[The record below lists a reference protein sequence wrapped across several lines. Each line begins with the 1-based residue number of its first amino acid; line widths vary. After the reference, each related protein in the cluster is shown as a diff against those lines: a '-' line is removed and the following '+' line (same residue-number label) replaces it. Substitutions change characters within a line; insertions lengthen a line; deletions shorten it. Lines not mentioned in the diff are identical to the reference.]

1 MKIEKKWSWLI
12 LLLPLIPWLI
22 GSTNFFYP
30 KYSEFSDLT
39 ITHLPNAI
47 YLLHSI
53 KTYGEIPFWSDLIF
67 SGYPFAANPLSG
79 LWYPPGWVAYGFPL
93 PFGFN
98 LAVFIHLLWGAIGI
112 QRFLNFQGLR
122 QEASLL
128 GAIGFLLMPKLFA
141 HFGAGHITLIYAIS
155 WTPWLLY
162 NHCANKKNSRWL
174 ISASILGLIALAD
187 VRWLAYA
194 VLLWGGFVVY
204 ETFFQAKSYKSF
216 PINRIVEIP
225 VVLLVAVLLAAVLLL
240 PLAEY
245 TQLSTRALM
254 RFSDLIVN
262 SLPFEELLGLWI
274 PDFGGYA
281 EWVLYP
287 GAVIFCLG
295 IYSFVIPSVRK
306 KTMFWWLVVLITLIL
321 SFGRQLPFY
330 SVISSLPGMDLL
342 RVPTRFYF
350 LGGIGFS
357 ILAAFGLNDLLEREK
372 IYRPDPVF
380 FMTPFAAF
388 TGFLGIGFLLVG
400 QAIPENLIWGLLCL
414 MTVLIFIA
422 AIERNRNIAKVGGP
436 VLILF
441 LVVDLS
447 FVNLQSIKMVKRQN
461 VFSESQPV
469 VEYLKSKKGFFR
481 IYTPSYSIPQHIA
494 ALHQI
499 KMANGID
506 PLIIKAYQEY
516 FKKASGVPLDSYSVT
531 LPPFPN
537 DEPKTDN
544 QNFTPDLEL
553 MSLVGVRFLVSEFD
567 IPSFQ
572 PYLIVQ
578 FSDTRIY
585 ENPFYNGMAWVEKEE
600 ENLPVSSIEI
610 HPNKIEVTANGP
622 GNLFLSQT
630 YYPGWLAFMDERPVS
645 FTLRDDLFPI
655 LSLPEGEHVVR
666 FEFRPPLVRIG
677 LTISVMAWLVLM
689 FLSILKTNRCK
700 K

>member
-12 LLLPLIPWLI
+12 LLLPLTPWLI
-22 GSTNFFYP
+22 GSANFYYP

-53 KTYGEIPFWSDLIF
+53 KNYGEIPFWSDLIF
-67 SGYPFAANPLSG
+67 SGYPFAANPLAG

-98 LAVFIHLLWGAIGI
+98 LAVFLHLLWGAIGI

-128 GAIGFLLMPKLFA
+128 GAIGFLIMPKLFA
-141 HFGAGHITLIYAIS
+141 HFGAGHITLIYAIC
-155 WTPWLLY
+155 WTPWILY
-162 NHCANKKNSRWL
+162 NHWANKKNSRWL

-194 VLLWGGFVVY
+194 VLLWGGFVLY
-204 ETFFQAKSYKSF
+204 EMILQVKSGKGLQL
-216 PINRIVEIP
+216 NKIVEIP
-225 VVLLVAVLLAAVLLL
+225 LVLAGAVLLAAVLLL
-240 PLAEY
+240 PLAQY
-245 TQLSTRALM
+245 TDLSTRSLM
-254 RFSDLIVN
+254 KLQDVAIF
-262 SLPFEELLGLWI
+262 SLPLEELLGLWI
-274 PDFGGYA
+274 PDFGGFA

-321 SFGRQLPFY
+321 SFGRALPFY

-350 LGGIGFS
+350 LGGIGFA

-372 IYRPDPVF
+372 LYRPDPVF

-388 TGFLGIGFLLVG
+388 TCFLGVGFIVVG
-400 QAIPENLIWGLLCL
+400 QVVPDNLIWGLINLLGCL
-414 MTVLIFIA
+414 LLIA
-422 AIERNRNIAKVGGP
+422 AIERIRRIAKCGGS
-436 VLILF
+436 VLIAL
-441 LVVDLS
+441 LILDLS
-447 FVNLQSIKMVKRQN
+447 LVNLKSIQMVRAEN
-461 VFSESQPV
+461 VYSERIAV
-469 VEYLKSKKGFFR
+469 VNFLKSQQYAFR
-481 IYTPSYSIPQHIA
+481 VYTPSYSVPQHIA

-499 KMANGID
+499 NMVNGAD
-506 PLIIKAYQEY
+506 PLILRNYQE
-516 FKKASGVPLDSYSVT
+516 FFNKASRIGTSSYSVT

-537 DEPKTDN
+537 DDPKTDN
-544 QNFTPDLEL
+544 QYFTPDLQL
-553 MSLVGVRFLVSEFD
+553 MSLLGVRFVVSDFD
-567 IPSFQ
+567 IPSLQ
-572 PYLIVQ
+572 SYQLVQ

-585 ENPFYNGMAWVEKEE
+585 ENPYYNGMAWVEKEE
-600 ENLPVSSIEI
+600 EKLPVRSIEI
-610 HPNKIEVTANGP
+610 QPNKIEVTANGP
-622 GNLFLSQT
+622 GNLFLSHIH
-630 YYPGWLAFMDERPVS
+630 YPGWAAFMDERPVS
-645 FTLRDDLFPI
+645 FTLRDNLFPV

-677 LTISVMAWLVLM
+677 LTISILAWLGVII
-689 FLSILKTNRCK
+689 FLYTKSFHEKR
-700 K
+700 